1 MKIAV
6 WHNLPSG
13 GGKRALY
20 DHVKGLLQRGHIIE
34 AWCPPTA
41 DRTYLPL
48 CSLIR
53 EHVVSLDPAPR
64 TIDRL
69 LGNTYATTTAQLAA
83 MDQHCARCATEI
95 GKGGFDVL
103 FVGPCRLFRT
113 SPIARYVNLPSALY
127 LQEPFRSL
135 YEAAPKFPWV
145 APESLGKY
153 EATPKLPWV
162 APKSRGKNEGSIR
175 YLSRRLRDLART
187 QAARIQM
194 REEIAN
200 ASQFDL
206 ILVNSFYSRESV
218 LRAYGLDA
226 TVCYLGIDTNHFKPS
241 GEAPERFVLGFGSV
255 NWTKGPDRA
264 IKALGYIPESKRP
277 ELVWIG
283 NFAEPE
289 YELELKRIANK
300 SGVRLTIKIGL
311 TDSDLRSLLSRAA
324 ILIYTSR
331 LEPFGLSPLEA
342 NACGTPVVA
351 IAEGGVRET
360 VQHQINGLL
369 VENADPKSLALAIE
383 RLIDHPVL
391 AHKLRVSSLAHVR
404 TKWPITAAIDRLES
418 ALCEVAMR
426 KRALSPDRSARLG
439 ATTPRVREGQELGTE
454 LRKRYRTLL

>member
-1 MKIAV
+1 VKIAV

-13 GGKRALY
+13 GGKRALH
-20 DHVKGLLQRGHIIE
+20 DHVKGLLQRGHIVE

-41 DRTYLPL
+41 DRTFLPL

-64 TIDRL
+64 TIGRV

-95 GKGGFDVL
+95 GRGGFDVL
-103 FVGPCRLFRT
+103 FVGSCRLFRT
-113 SPIARYVNLPSALY
+113 SPIARYANLPSAIY

-135 YEAAPKFPWV
+135 YEATPPLPWL
-145 APESLGKY
+145 APESLGRNY

-162 APKSRGKNEGSIR
+162 APESLGKNDRLIR
-175 YLSRRLRDLART
+175 YLWGRLRDLARI
-187 QAARIQM
+187 QAHRIQM

-206 ILVNSFYSRESV
+206 ILVNSFFSRESV

-226 TVCYLGIDTNHFKPS
+226 TVCYLGVDTNHFKPS
-241 GEAPERFVLGFGSV
+241 GEASERFVLGFGSLIYA
-255 NWTKGPDRA
+255 KGPDRA

-283 NFAEPE
+283 SFAEPE
-289 YELELKRIANK
+289 YELELRRIANK
-300 SGVRLTIKIGL
+300 SGVRLTLKIGV
-311 TDSDLRSLLSRAA
+311 TDSEIRSLLSRAA
-324 ILIYTSR
+324 MLIYTSR

-369 VENADPKSLALAIE
+369 VENADPRSLALAIE
-383 RLIDHPVL
+383 RLLDDPVL
-391 AHKLRVSSLAHVR
+391 ARELRVGSLAHVR

-418 ALCEVAMR
+418 ALCELAMR
-426 KRALSPDRSARLG
+426 KRAF
-439 ATTPRVREGQELGTE
+439 PRQMRAA
-454 LRKRYRTLL
+454 